1 MKQIVTAVLVIFAI
15 AACIKSPE
23 SNDEL
28 SSASDPVLISHM
40 DSICFFHNRVMDNIK
55 LMTRSG
61 ELSVN
66 PPIHIFVDRVS
77 DCTEDVLLSNDIN
90 YRVTTDQKNKMTES
104 VSPFIFGLLDSN
116 NDSMKQIN
124 NIIDS
129 SFSKSC
135 AQCLKQLIETD
146 FLIQPDISMISD
158 DIDKEII
165 EAFYSIGVTSKDYWK
180 KIEPSG
186 KINKTAY
193 CADSLGGAL
202 SILFSFSGPSAWFML
217 AVSNAWSAAVD
228 NYHPTEP
235 VEWTNCD

>member
-146 FLIQPDISMISD
+146 FLIQPDISQSQMHGQLPWIIMTRQNRSNGLTVIKYEPNQKVLLSCHPVHSHHD
-158 DIDKEII
+158 SGLWIDNGII
-165 EAFYSIGVTSKDYWK
+165 IPIQHA
-180 KIEPSG
+180 
-186 KINKTAY
+186 
-193 CADSLGGAL
+193 
-202 SILFSFSGPSAWFML
+202 
-217 AVSNAWSAAVD
+217 
-228 NYHPTEP
+228 
-235 VEWTNCD
+235 